1 MGLFGRK
8 FPYSNFHELNLD
20 WIIET
25 LKEIENTSVLSV
37 NGMTGEVVLYQDP
50 NVVFPEIESSNWT
63 ITRTAGGHEVGLQ
76 LQGNMLFL
84 RYDGNTNQVYTHDS
98 PPPYPV
104 TSVDGM
110 TGAVTTMPNA
120 ATRLPDVEEAY
131 TNIRRQIGTGTA
143 DQAIVGIQVE
153 KDKAYRMQDQQRLQ
167 LYDSANQPPYPVTSV
182 NGRGGDVTGLYDAS
196 NPPPYPV
203 TSVNGKTGVV
213 TIAIPI
219 TELSQGDAVWI
230 ASQASPNNTAGLMRG
245 TAAGPVSLWLDGS
258 LDPVS
263 GDHIAAYISW
273 TDPTD
278 DTNVIT
284 QKLLTNAD
292 IPQGAGVISI
302 NGLTGVVT
310 LNASNVLYNTTDTI
324 MDKFNSVDTILDN
337 LAIDMAPAY
346 SSSATYAVGDRVTYQ
361 GRIYVCTT
369 AVTTP
374 EAFNIDHWSVSQNMT
389 YQINQINNRL
399 ITDESYINSLQNS
412 LGIVLNGNTT
422 SVAVAA
428 GQYVIVENS
437 TITGITDGL
446 YTAASAWEAGF
457 TVTAAYLT
465 PVTNGGLNS
474 LSSKISGLFNRHAR
488 GSFTPNRNTST
499 DIWTAPEDCIAYVA
513 LSLINTPNGGYVT
526 LELSCNST
534 VISYIA
540 TPSLPA
546 NDRNHMSELS
556 GIVNMKAGD
565 VIKLTTNYSANSS
578 PTTSY
583 YNISY

>member
-8 FPYSNFHELNLD
+8 YPYSNFHELNLD
-20 WIIET
+20 WIIEQ
-25 LKEIENTSVLSV
+25 LKELEESTVLSV
-37 NGMTGEVVLYQDP
+37 NGETGEVVLYRDP
-50 NVVFPEIESSNWT
+50 NVVFPEVDSNNWT
-63 ITRTAGGHEVGLQ
+63 ITRTAGGHEIGIQ
-76 LQGNMLFL
+76 LQANQLFI
-84 RYDGNTNQVYTHDS
+84 RYDGATNQVYTHDS

-120 ATRLPDVEEAY
+120 ATRLPDVTENY
-131 TNIRRQIGTGTA
+131 TNIRRQINTGTP

-182 NGRGGDVTGLYDAS
+182 NGRGGEVTGLYDAD

-203 TSVNGKTGVV
+203 SSVNGKTGTVM
-213 TIAIPI
+213 IAIPF
-219 TELSQGDAVWI
+219 TELSQADAMWI
-230 ASQASPNNTAGLMRG
+230 ASQASPGNTAGMVRG

-273 TDPTD
+273 TDPND
-278 DTNVIT
+278 DTNVVT

-310 LNASNVLYNTTDTI
+310 LAANNILYNTTDTI
-324 MDKFNSVDTILDN
+324 KDKFDDVDVVLDN
-337 LAIDMAPAY
+337 LQ
-346 SSSATYAVGDRVTYQ
+346 S
-361 GRIYVCTT
+361 
-369 AVTTP
+369 
-374 EAFNIDHWSVSQNMT
+374 
-389 YQINQINNRL
+389 
-399 ITDESYINSLQNS
+399 S

-422 SVAVAA
+422 SVAVAK

-446 YTAASAWEAGF
+446 YTAAAAWDAGF

-465 PVTNGGLNS
+465 AVPNGGLNALNSNFSKTDDSIGIRSPNNKILVIGDDSAVTLRNSNAIQSYISNVVQSAWGSS
-474 LSSKISGLFNRHAR
+474 LTFTYHNSTGHGLLLIGGYLYMVWFASTSDISVLGITATKVFSKNGSDSVTFGYTNESGSDVTITRNGKSITVTLR
-488 GSFTPNRNTST
+488 GSNTITWLGST
-499 DIWTAPEDCIAYVA
+499 
-513 LSLINTPNGGYVT
+513 
-526 LELSCNST
+526 
-534 VISYIA
+534 
-540 TPSLPA
+540 
-546 NDRNHMSELS
+546 
-556 GIVNMKAGD
+556 
-565 VIKLTTNYSANSS
+565 
-578 PTTSY
+578 
-583 YNISY
+583 

>member
-1 MGLFGRK
+1 MGLFGWK
-8 FPYSNFHELNLD
+8 FPYSNSHELNLD
-20 WIIET
+20 WIIEQ
-25 LKEIENTSVLSV
+25 LKELEESTVLSV
-37 NGMTGEVVLYQDP
+37 NGQTGEVVLYQDP
-50 NVVFPEIESSNWT
+50 NVVFPEIDSNNWT

-76 LQGNMLFL
+76 LHGNMLFL

-120 ATRLPDVEEAY
+120 ATRLPDVTDAY
-131 TNIRRQIGTGTA
+131 TNIRRQIGTGTP

-182 NGRGGDVTGLYDAS
+182 NGRVGEVTGLYDAS

-219 TELSQGDAVWI
+219 TELSQGDAIWI
-230 ASQASPNNTAGLMRG
+230 ASQASTNNTAGLMRS

-273 TDPTD
+273 TDPND
-278 DTNVIT
+278 DTIVIT

-310 LNASNVLYNTTDTI
+310 LNANNILYNTTDTVK
-324 MDKFNSVDTILDN
+324 DKFDDVDTILEN
-337 LAIDMAPAY
+337 LAVDMASAY
-346 SSSATYAVGDRVTYQ
+346 RSDATYSVGDKVTYL
-361 GRIYVCTT
+361 GRIYTCTT

-374 EAFNIDHWSVSQNMT
+374 EAFNIDHWAVSQNMT

-399 ITDESYINSLQNS
+399 ITDEGHINSLQKS

-437 TITGITDGL
+437 TISGIADGL
-446 YTAASAWEAGF
+446 YTANAAWEAGF

-465 PVTNGGLNS
+465 AVPNGGLNALNS
-474 LSSKISGLFNRHAR
+474 KLMVHAQDTGSITIAANSEKRVVLSTINAGIVFGFYAQLSGNSYTQCVSYLE
-488 GSFTPNRNTST
+488 PNTDNIMWIRNNSS
-499 DIWTAPEDCIAYVA
+499 AQ
-513 LSLINTPNGGYVT
+513 VT
-526 LELSCNST
+526 L
-534 VISYIA
+534 SYIA
-540 TPSLPA
+540 HRIY
-546 NDRNHMSELS
+546 RN
-556 GIVNMKAGD
+556 
-565 VIKLTTNYSANSS
+565 
-578 PTTSY
+578 
-583 YNISY
+583 

>member
-1 MGLFGRK
+1 MDLGLFGRK

-25 LKEIENTSVLSV
+25 LKKIENTSVLSV

-84 RYDGNTNQVYTHDS
+84 RYDGATNQVYTHDS

-120 ATRLPDVEEAY
+120 ATRLPDVTDAY
-131 TNIRRQIGTGTA
+131 TNIRRQIGTGTV

-167 LYDSANQPPYPVTSV
+167 LYDSANQ
-182 NGRGGDVTGLYDAS
+182 
-196 NPPPYPV
+196 PPYPV

-230 ASQASPNNTAGLMRG
+230 ASQASPNNTAGLMRE

-273 TDPTD
+273 TDPND

-292 IPQGAGVISI
+292 IPSGAGVVSI

-310 LNASNVLYNTTDTI
+310 LSSNNILYNSTDTI
-324 MDKFNSVDTILDN
+324 KQKFDNVDTILDN
-337 LAIDMAPAY
+337 LAVDMAPAY
-346 SSSATYAVGDRVTYQ
+346 SSSNTYAVGDRVTYQ

-374 EAFNIDHWSVSQNMT
+374 EAFNVDHWSVSQNMT

-399 ITDESYINSLQNS
+399 ITDEAHINNLQSS

-437 TITGITDGL
+437 TISGIADGL
-446 YTAASAWEAGF
+446 YTAAAAWEAGF

-465 PVTNGGLNS
+465 AVSNGGLNS
-474 LSSKISGLFNRHAR
+474 LSSNLTTLAALLPSRSAFSSSAAAVMGNYINATYGNSSFIPFTGANLYTFALTNVSVFGASGDKK
-488 GSFTPNRNTST
+488 SEFTVSMRYKTGF
-499 DIWTAPEDCIAYVA
+499 II
-513 LSLINTPNGGYVT
+513 
-526 LELSCNST
+526 NST
-534 VISYIA
+534 TDYSGKFITVTFTA
-540 TPSLPA
+540 TP
-546 NDRNHMSELS
+546 
-556 GIVNMKAGD
+556 V
-565 VIKLTTNYSANSS
+565 
-578 PTTSY
+578 
-583 YNISY
+583 

>member
-1 MGLFGRK
+1 MGLFVRK

-25 LKEIENTSVLSV
+25 LKEIETTSVLSV
-37 NGMTGEVVLYQDP
+37 NGMTGEVVLYKDP
-50 NVVFPEIESSNWT
+50 NVVFPEVESSNWT

-120 ATRLPDVEEAY
+120 ATRLPDVPEAY
-131 TNIRRQIGTGTA
+131 TNIRRQIGTGTS

-167 LYDSANQPPYPVTSV
+167 LYDSANQPPYPVSSV
-182 NGRGGDVTGLYDAS
+182 NGRVGEVTGLYDES

-203 TSVNGKTGVV
+203 SSVNGKTGTVM
-213 TIAIPI
+213 IAIPF
-219 TELSQGDAVWI
+219 TELSQGDAMWI
-230 ASQASPNNTAGLMRG
+230 ASKPSPGNTAGMVRG

-273 TDPTD
+273 TDPND

-292 IPQGAGVISI
+292 IPSGAGVISI

-310 LNASNVLYNTTDTI
+310 LSANNILYNTTDTI
-324 MDKFNSVDTILDN
+324 KDKFDDVDTILDN
-337 LAIDMAPAY
+337 LAVDMAPAY
-346 SSSATYAVGDRVTYQ
+346 SPSNTYAVGDRVTYQ

-374 EAFNIDHWSVSQNMT
+374 EAFNIDHWSVSTNMT

-399 ITDESYINSLQNS
+399 ISDESYINSLQSS

-422 SVAVAA
+422 SVAVAE

-446 YTAASAWEAGF
+446 YTAAAAWEAKV

-465 PVTNGGLNS
+465 AVPNGGLNALNS
-474 LSSKISGLFNRHAR
+474 KLTNMVYWGSESVTVSNTDTFTITIPTGRTVVGVFIRDWGQPIKYFAQSGTTVTIYLSS
-488 GSFTPNRNTST
+488 
-499 DIWTAPEDCIAYVA
+499 A
-513 LSLINTPNGGYVT
+513 LNGGT
-526 LELSCNST
+526 RIN
-534 VISYIA
+534 YIYHA
-540 TPSLPA
+540 
-546 NDRNHMSELS
+546 
-556 GIVNMKAGD
+556 
-565 VIKLTTNYSANSS
+565 
-578 PTTSY
+578 
-583 YNISY
+583 

>member
-8 FPYSNFHELNLD
+8 FPYSNFHEINLD
-20 WIIET
+20 WIIEQ
-25 LKEIENTSVLSV
+25 LKELEESTVLSV
-37 NGMTGEVVLYQDP
+37 NGETGEVVLYRDP
-50 NVVFPEIESSNWT
+50 NVVFPEVDSNNWT
-63 ITRTAGGHEVGLQ
+63 ITRTAGGHEIGIQ
-76 LQGNMLFL
+76 LQANQLFI

-120 ATRLPDVEEAY
+120 ATRLPDVPEAY

-153 KDKAYRMQDQQRLQ
+153 KDKAYRMQNQQRLQ
-167 LYDSANQPPYPVTSV
+167 LYDSANQPPYPVSSV
-182 NGRGGDVTGLYDAS
+182 NGRVGEVTGLYDAS

-203 TSVNGKTGVV
+203 SSVNGKTGTVM
-213 TIAIPI
+213 IAIPF
-219 TELSQGDAVWI
+219 TELSQGDAMWI
-230 ASQASPNNTAGLMRG
+230 ASQNSPGNTAGMVRG
-245 TAAGPVSLWLDGS
+245 TAAGPVSIWLDGS

-273 TDPTD
+273 TDPND
-278 DTNVIT
+278 DTNVVT

-292 IPQGAGVISI
+292 IPSGAGVISI

-310 LNASNVLYNTTDTI
+310 LSANNILYNSTDTI
-324 MDKFNSVDTILDN
+324 KQKFDSVDTILDN
-337 LAIDMAPAY
+337 LAVDMAPAY
-346 SSSATYAVGDRVTYQ
+346 SSAATYAVGDKVTYL

-369 AVTTP
+369 AVTQP

-399 ITDESYINSLQNS
+399 ITDEAHINNLQSS

-446 YTAASAWEAGF
+446 YTAAAAWEAGF

-465 PVTNGGLNS
+465 AVPNGGLNALNS
-474 LSSKISGLFNRHAR
+474 NLDLMMVRANNTNELNTILSERIANMVHRPFLIWMNGSVISGVTSQGFGVACALTTSIADLFFESNGIVYSAR
-488 GSFTPNRNTST
+488 WSNNSITSLKQ
-499 DIWTAPEDCIAYVA
+499 VA
-513 LSLINTPNGGYVT
+513 LT
-526 LELSCNST
+526 
-534 VISYIA
+534 
-540 TPSLPA
+540 
-546 NDRNHMSELS
+546 
-556 GIVNMKAGD
+556 
-565 VIKLTTNYSANSS
+565 
-578 PTTSY
+578 
-583 YNISY
+583 

>member
-25 LKEIENTSVLSV
+25 LKEIENTTVLSV
-37 NGMTGEVVLYQDP
+37 NGQTGEVVLYQDP
-50 NVVFPEIESSNWT
+50 NVVFPEVESSNWT

-120 ATRLPDVEEAY
+120 ATRLPDVPDAY
-131 TNIRRQIGTGTA
+131 TNIRRQIGTGTP

-182 NGRGGDVTGLYDAS
+182 NGRVGEVTGLYDSS

-203 TSVNGKTGVV
+203 TSVNGKTGTVM
-213 TIAIPI
+213 IAIPF
-219 TELSQGDAVWI
+219 TELSQGDAMWI
-230 ASQASPNNTAGLMRG
+230 ASQASPGNTAGMVRG

-273 TDPTD
+273 TDPND
-278 DTNVIT
+278 DTRRVT

-292 IPQGAGVISI
+292 IPSGAGVISI

-310 LNASNVLYNTTDTI
+310 LSAANILYNSTDTI
-324 MDKFNSVDTILDN
+324 KDKFDSVDTILDN
-337 LAIDMAPAY
+337 LAVDMAPAY
-346 SSSATYAVGDRVTYQ
+346 SSSNTYAVGDRVTYQ

-399 ITDESYINSLQNS
+399 ITDEAHINNLQSS

-422 SVAVAA
+422 AVAVAA

-446 YTAASAWEAGF
+446 YTAAAAWEAGF

-465 PVTNGGLNS
+465 DVPNGGLNALERLIRAVTYPTVS
-474 LSSKISGLFNRHAR
+474 LNSSNNMDNVDCGTYYQGGSSMPSNAPSGGNNAYIIVLKARSIDRIQLWIS
-488 GSFTPNRNTST
+488 
-499 DIWTAPEDCIAYVA
+499 
-513 LSLINTPNGGYVT
+513 INTMNIQMRHT
-526 LELSCNST
+526 SDWNEST
-534 VISYIA
+534 GTGANWSSWA
-540 TPSLPA
+540 T
-546 NDRNHMSELS
+546 
-556 GIVNMKAGD
+556 I
-565 VIKLTTNYSANSS
+565 
-578 PTTSY
+578 
-583 YNISY
+583 

>member
-20 WIIET
+20 WIIEQ
-25 LKEIENTSVLSV
+25 LKELEESTVLSV
-37 NGMTGEVVLYQDP
+37 NGETGEVVLYRDP
-50 NVVFPEIESSNWT
+50 NVVFPEVDSNNWT
-63 ITRTAGGHEVGLQ
+63 ITRTAGGHEIGIQ
-76 LQGNMLFL
+76 LQANQLFI
-84 RYDGNTNQVYTHDS
+84 RYDGATNQVYTHDS

-120 ATRLPDVEEAY
+120 ATRLTDVPEAY
-131 TNIRRQIGTGTA
+131 TNIRRQIGTGTP

-167 LYDSANQPPYPVTSV
+167 LYDSANQPPYPVSSV
-182 NGRGGDVTGLYDAS
+182 NGRVGEITGLYDAS

-203 TSVNGKTGVV
+203 SSVNGKTGTVM
-213 TIAIPI
+213 IAIPF
-219 TELSQGDAVWI
+219 TELSQGDAMWI
-230 ASQASPNNTAGLMRG
+230 ASQNSPGNTAGMVRG

-273 TDPTD
+273 TDPND
-278 DTNVIT
+278 DTNVVT

-292 IPQGAGVISI
+292 IPSGAGVISI

-310 LNASNVLYNTTDTI
+310 LSANDILYNSTDTI
-324 MDKFNSVDTILDN
+324 KQKFDSVDTILDN
-337 LAIDMAPAY
+337 LAVDMAPAY
-346 SSSATYAVGDRVTYQ
+346 SSSNTYAVGDRVTYQ

-399 ITDESYINSLQNS
+399 ITDEAHINNLQSS

-446 YTAASAWEAGF
+446 YTAAAAWEAGF

-465 PVTNGGLNS
+465 AVPNGGLNA
-474 LSSKISGLFNRHAR
+474 LNSKITKQTSSATPDNTYLNAPSTNAVVKSVDMCSFSLNVQTKRAIPAETPFATLPVNFRPSSNIRFVGRKGSTVSVYGIDSNGDIFCIDSIENNNYI
-488 GSFTPNRNTST
+488 SFTV
-499 DIWTAPEDCIAYVA
+499 AYGA
-513 LSLINTPNGGYVT
+513 
-526 LELSCNST
+526 
-534 VISYIA
+534 
-540 TPSLPA
+540 
-546 NDRNHMSELS
+546 
-556 GIVNMKAGD
+556 
-565 VIKLTTNYSANSS
+565 
-578 PTTSY
+578 
-583 YNISY
+583 